1 MKLRLTVQR
10 KEYLMS
16 ISENIRFFRKE
27 ANLTQKDLARK
38 CGLAEITVRQYESGK
53 REPRSSQ
60 LAKIAGALNISA
72 VDLYLGQ
79 RIEYTDLRS
88 SDTRYRNRLRAYKN
102 VGDVPFT
109 EDQKIRTDLLIMG
122 EILVEIMSLWGKPEP
137 SKAPIPAE
145 PLPSALTP
153 RPGLAAVRYL
163 SEV

>member
-1 MKLRLTVQR
+1 MCQTLSLMKLRLTVQR

-109 EDQKIRTDLLIMG
+109 EDQKIRDRPFDYG
-122 EILVEIMSLWGKPEP
+122 RDPGRDHARQRRCP
-137 SKAPIPAE
+137 SGANRNLQR
-145 PLPSALTP
+145 PLSQRSPCHLH
-153 RPGLAAVRYL
+153 
-163 SEV
+163 